1 MERKITKI
9 CNKQTINFNKVYTQK
24 IKLVDD
30 FKLAEFN
37 YKVLHQILA
46 CNDNLKKWKISDT
59 NLCDVCKEQQEI
71 PHLLFTCR
79 LAQNIWTV
87 VQTALK
93 EKFTLS
99 DIILGRDDTQIN
111 TTISIISYLIYKQW
125 LMFKNNNKIRSWVK
139 TTTFFKLELNDK
151 IQVYKYTKLKVL
163 CQLLYRII
171 TTFRTH

>member
-46 CNDNLKKWKISDT
+46 CNDNFKKWTISDT
-59 NLCDVCKEQQEI
+59 NLCDVCKEQQDI

-93 EKFTLS
+93 DKFTLS
-99 DIILGRDDTQIN
+99 DKD
-111 TTISIISYLIYKQW
+111 
-125 LMFKNNNKIRSWVK
+125 
-139 TTTFFKLELNDK
+139 E
-151 IQVYKYTKLKVL
+151 
-163 CQLLYRII
+163 I
-171 TTFRTH
+171 TPR